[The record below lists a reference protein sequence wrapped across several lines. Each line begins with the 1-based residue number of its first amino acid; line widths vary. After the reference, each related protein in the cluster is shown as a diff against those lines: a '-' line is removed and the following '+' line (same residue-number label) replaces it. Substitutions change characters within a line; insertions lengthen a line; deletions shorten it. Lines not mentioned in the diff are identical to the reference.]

1 MPYHYRITTDGTAFT
16 TREPIRES
24 AFLAAA
30 GTRAAD
36 RTADVT
42 ALIQGRAD
50 FAHVERG
57 ASAEAAAGFPRG
69 VSVWRISTETGR
81 VEGWRVG
88 S

>member
-16 TREPIRES
+16 TREPIRE
-24 AFLAAA
+24 ADFRAAA
-30 GTRAAD
+30 GARPAD
-36 RTADVT
+36 RIADVT

-50 FAHVERG
+50 FGHVERV
-57 ASAEAAAGFPRG
+57 ASAEAAAGFPPG

-88 S
+88 G